1 MKKTLALAALL
12 VGLDVTA
19 AAAQEDAF
27 LARLVGDWIG
37 RGAMRT
43 SPQAEPER
51 VFCKIA
57 NTLIADGRTLQQKGR
72 CSLASNSGAID
83 GTIAA
88 MGSNLYGGT
97 LNSLA
102 SRGPTTIAGS
112 ASANRLELNAE
123 FVDSFDGEPA
133 RAMIVIDLVA
143 GGGYRLTS
151 TRVDPDDGST
161 WTASE
166 IVFSE

>member
-1 MKKTLALAALL
+1 MKTALALVVLIMGIDGAMAA
-12 VGLDVTA
+12 D
-19 AAAQEDAF
+19 DAF
-27 LARLVGDWIG
+27 LSRLVGEWTG
-37 RGAMRT
+37 RGDLRT
-43 SPQAEPER
+43 SPHAEPER

-88 MGSNLYGGT
+88 IGSNLYRGT

-102 SRGPTTIAGS
+102 SRGATTIAGS
-112 ASANRLELNAE
+112 ASGNRLELNAE
-123 FVDSFDGEPA
+123 FVDSFDGKPA
-133 RAMIVIDLVA
+133 RSVIVIDLVS

-151 TRVDPDDGST
+151 TRVDPNDGTT
-161 WTASE
+161 WTASA
-166 IVFSE
+166 IVFAE